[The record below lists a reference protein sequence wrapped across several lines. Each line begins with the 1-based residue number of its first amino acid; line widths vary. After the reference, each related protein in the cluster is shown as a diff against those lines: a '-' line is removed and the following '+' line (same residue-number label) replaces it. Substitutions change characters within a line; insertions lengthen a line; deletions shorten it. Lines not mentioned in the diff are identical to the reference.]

1 MTFANELR
9 LPRRKPD
16 AHKGDFGRVLIIA
29 GSRGMAG
36 AAVLTTGAC
45 LRSGAG
51 LVTVA
56 APTSVVGQ
64 IAAAHPAAMT
74 LSLPETPSGRVSVVA
89 RSVLKPR
96 LKSFDAVAVG
106 PGLGQSAGVTSLVVW
121 LLNHCPCPLV
131 LDADALNALAQA
143 IRQKRWSA
151 TGAGVAAGGAPEA
164 GVPETSAVGSSDGFV
179 RVLTPHL
186 GEYRRLQS
194 ACDSSTGGTTAD
206 WIESDS
212 AVMELAMELGCWLVL
227 KGPQTRMTDG
237 SIMWRNQTGN
247 PGLAT
252 GGSGDCLTGVMVA
265 CLASRS
271 STSIALRRACFV
283 HGLAGDLAA
292 ADLGQHAMNAE
303 DLGIYLSNAWKTL
316 ETSE

>member
-9 LPRRKPD
+9 LPRRNPD

-45 LRSGAG
+45 LRSGPG

-56 APTSVVGQ
+56 APASVVGQ
-64 IAAAHPAAMT
+64 IATAHPAAMT
-74 LSLPETPSGRVSVVA
+74 LALPETASGRVSLVA

-131 LDADALNALAQA
+131 LDADALNALAHA

-151 TGAGVAAGGAPEA
+151 TAAGGATG
-164 GVPETSAVGSSDGFV
+164 GVPETSAVGSANGFV

-194 ACDSSTGGTTAD
+194 ACDASTGRTTD
-206 WIESDS
+206 DKIESDS
-212 AVMELAMELGCWLVL
+212 AVIELAKKLGCWLVL

-237 SIMWRNQTGN
+237 NVMWRNQTGN

-271 STSIALRRACFV
+271 STSLALRRACFV

-303 DLGIYLSNAWKTL
+303 DLGIYVSNAWKTL